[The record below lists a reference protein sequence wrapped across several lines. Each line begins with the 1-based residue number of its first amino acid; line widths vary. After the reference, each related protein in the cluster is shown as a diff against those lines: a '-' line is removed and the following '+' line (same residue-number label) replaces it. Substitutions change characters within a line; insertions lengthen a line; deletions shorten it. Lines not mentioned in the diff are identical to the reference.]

1 MADPQSSDSDS
12 SSIGI
17 INEDDR
23 FEDVFAHH
31 IAEIEQ
37 VWKQLNIARAAD
49 VKFSSPT
56 DGKSQLNADYPI
68 EVGAIRSLAERELHE
83 MREFEDGGADEVAD
97 GLSNEASALLSFVGS
112 MFIENLMIKTMY
124 HLPQNRALGLDVQR
138 HVSSNPTF
146 DSSVSSSAP
155 GEAPP
160 TATLDSASIT
170 QNTSTV
176 TESELVIS
184 REDVRRALLRDEN
197 FDFLVQAGLAQ
208 PGIESFAESTLE
220 ELTQRDPTQ
229 GERIHLG
236 YWKIVERTF
245 SALEPS
251 LGAQTPRRKTHH
263 PEQLTSLVTV
273 VLKPEKDES
282 HKRLTIFPGNED
294 LERNTIEFSLAKS
307 SQDANTT
314 KATLTGRVSLGH
326 IDITQLAGADVELQ
340 PQATPSS
347 AQVSDEGRPNLPNAP
362 MNFSWEMHSEV
373 DPDFPLAG
381 KPTLAP
387 GHGSV
392 QLMSGNDAY
401 HTFGS
406 PWLKDCSWGV
416 LSLDMNFELGDSGFL
431 LHNHYIAI
439 PIFVRIPDHLLS
451 TINPSNAQ

>member
-1 MADPQSSDSDS
+1 MADTQSSESDS
-12 SSIGI
+12 SSAEIVK
-17 INEDDR
+17 EADR
-23 FEDVFAHH
+23 FEDVFSHH
-31 IAEIEQ
+31 IVEIEQ
-37 VWKQLNIARAAD
+37 VWKQLSVARAAD
-49 VKFSSPT
+49 AKFTNPT
-56 DGKSQLNADYPI
+56 DGKSQLNAECPI
-68 EVGAIRSLAERELHE
+68 EVDAIRSLAERELHE
-83 MREFEDGGADEVAD
+83 MREFEEGGADEVAD
-97 GLSNEASALLSFVGS
+97 GLSNEASVLLSFVGS
-112 MFIENLMIKTMY
+112 MFIENLMLKTMY

-146 DSSVSSSAP
+146 ESSVSSSAP

-160 TATLDSASIT
+160 TATLDSSTLT
-170 QNTSTV
+170 QTSSTV
-176 TESELVIS
+176 TESELVIT

-208 PGIESFAESTLE
+208 PGLDSFAEATLDE
-220 ELTQRDPTQ
+220 ITQKDPTQ

-251 LGAQTPRRKTHH
+251 LGPQTPRRRTHH

-273 VLKPEKDES
+273 VLKPEKDAT
-282 HKRLTIFPGNED
+282 HKRLTLFPDNED
-294 LERNTIEFSLAKS
+294 LERNTIEFSLAKT
-307 SQDANTT
+307 SQEGSTT
-314 KATLTGRVSLGH
+314 KATITGRVSLGQ
-326 IDITQLAGADVELQ
+326 IDITQLAGADVELL
-340 PQATPSS
+340 PHAAPSLPTDS
-347 AQVSDEGRPNLPNAP
+347 TEGRPNIPNAP
-362 MNFSWEMHSEV
+362 MNFSWEMHNEV

-381 KPTLAP
+381 RPTLAP

-406 PWLKDCSWGV
+406 PWLKDCTWGV

-439 PIFVRIPDHLLS
+439 PIFVKIPDTLLS
-451 TINPSNAQ
+451 NIASSSEQ